1 MNVISSRTK
10 TVTETV
16 IVETNDG
23 EGNIVETEE
32 TVTQTYLYITVSHMT
47 ADQMA
52 DHFGFNADQRKQL
65 AELLSEENRS
75 VWNAVLYGIGNG
87 ENGIV
92 KVALSQIGNGGETYW
107 LWYGFTSPVDWC
119 ACFVSWCA
127 NECGYIEAGVIPKF
141 AGCASGVQWFK
152 DRGLWQDNSYVD
164 DLGQDGQVDH
174 VGIVEKVEEGF
185 VYTIEGN
192 SGDTCRENC
201 YAVGYYE
208 IYGYGVPA
216 Y

>member
-1 MNVISSRTK
+1 MVR
-10 TVTETV
+10 
-16 IVETNDG
+16 
-23 EGNIVETEE
+23 
-32 TVTQTYLYITVSHMT
+32 LYFSC
-47 ADQMA
+47 
-52 DHFGFNADQRKQL
+52 RL
-65 AELLSEENRS
+65 
-75 VWNAVLYGIGNG
+75 
-87 ENGIV
+87 
-92 KVALSQIGNGGETYW
+92 
-107 LWYGFTSPVDWC
+107 
-119 ACFVSWCA
+119 
-127 NECGYIEAGVIPKF
+127 ECGYIEAGVIPKF

-152 DRGLWQDNSYVD
+152 DRGLWQDNSYVPQPGDIIFFDWDVD